1 LETSIKVET
10 NTISQRWKIK
20 GFADPRNKKA
30 DIRLVNIDT
39 GAIKI
44 PYLDERFNLKSS
56 FDSIRLSIANIERD
70 GDELHL
76 DGYGYCQFKTQPS

>member
-1 LETSIKVET
+1 METSIKVET
-10 NTISQRWKIK
+10 NTISQRWKIQ

-30 DIRLVNIDT
+30 DIRLNIDT

-56 FDSIRLSIANIERD
+56 FDSIRLSIAK
-70 GDELHL
+70 
-76 DGYGYCQFKTQPS
+76 Y

>member
-1 LETSIKVET
+1 LDSIKVET

-39 GAIKI
+39 GANKI
-44 PYLDERFNLKSS
+44 VFRRTVQPQ
-56 FDSIRLSIANIERD
+56 IE
-70 GDELHL
+70 L
-76 DGYGYCQFKTQPS
+76 